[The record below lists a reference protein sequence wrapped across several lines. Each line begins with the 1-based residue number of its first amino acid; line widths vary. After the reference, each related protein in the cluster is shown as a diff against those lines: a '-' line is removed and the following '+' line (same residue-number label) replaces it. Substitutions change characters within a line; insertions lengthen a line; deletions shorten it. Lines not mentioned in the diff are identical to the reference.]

1 MRKSIVKQAKT
12 KDEAIRRAL
21 NEIGKDRSEVEI
33 EVLEHGSSGFLGI
46 GSKDA
51 VVRIS
56 YEENLNDSLFDFE
69 SEIKRDS
76 LGSIEYNDQYN
87 VHSRSKYFEDEA
99 EALYESESD
108 IVDTRDEEFDRK
120 IAKEGNDFNDSI
132 SSIRGEEED
141 LGDYERLQK
150 INSYEQ
156 NSNKRVKSEEDLTKG
171 LDDNIGRIEKDLKSY
186 KNPPR
191 QYEDD
196 DNEIPYANDAEF
208 AKEAKEA
215 SDVEDIAL
223 EGHEEVETNSK
234 LTFESSTINTP
245 LKKETKEPVSYE
257 STSDSKSNEDTD
269 LKISDEFKTTKSS
282 SIAQDKQKTDIDKY
296 YKSKQFLEEIL
307 AAMHFE
313 NASVYGN
320 LEGSTITLNA
330 KVEENDTGI
339 AIGRGGAT
347 LDAIELILRKSIDSR
362 SNNLRLNVDINNYK
376 KRRDEKIRELARDTA
391 RKVQRSKKPRNLKY
405 MNSYERR
412 LAHEEISNFPNIKSH
427 SEGQEPKRYVVVSY
441 DGEEE

>member
-21 NEIGKDRSEVEI
+21 NEIGKDRSEVDI

-56 YEENLNDSLFDFE
+56 YEENLNENLFDFE

-76 LGSIEYNDQYN
+76 LGSLSYSDEYN
-87 VHSRSKYFEDEA
+87 VHSRSKYYEDEVD
-99 EALYESESD
+99 ALYESEED
-108 IVDTRDEEFDRK
+108 IEDTTDDEFDK
-120 IAKEGNDFNDSI
+120 KLAQESKSFNDSI
-132 SSIRGEEED
+132 ESIRDDEED

-150 INSYEQ
+150 INSYEE
-156 NSNKRVKSEEDLTKG
+156 NSDKRVKSEENLTKG
-171 LDDNIGRIEKDLKSY
+171 LDESIDRIEKDLKSY
-186 KNPPR
+186 NNPPR
-191 QYEDD
+191 QYQDEDD
-196 DNEIPYANDAEF
+196 QIPYANDVEF
-208 AKEAKEA
+208 ANEAKDSEA
-215 SDVEDIAL
+215 SNQDL
-223 EGHEEVETNSK
+223 ENQKEVKTSSK
-234 LTFESSTINTP
+234 LTFESSSVNDPI
-245 LKKETKEPVSYE
+245 KKEVKEPVTYE
-257 STSDSKSNEDTD
+257 STKDDSESQD
-269 LKISDEFKTTKSS
+269 LKIADDFKTAKPSS
-282 SIAQDKQKTDIDKY
+282 VALDKQKTDIDKY
-296 YKSKQFLEEIL
+296 YKSKEFLEEIL
-307 AAMHFE
+307 EAMHFE
-313 NASVYGN
+313 NATVYGN

-339 AIGRGGAT
+339 AIGRGGST

-362 SNNLRLNVDINNYK
+362 ANNLRLNVDINNYK

-391 RKVQRSKKPRNLKY
+391 RKVQRTKKAWNLKY